1 MACRLVCACYAV
13 RMLQP
18 GLTFVSA
25 FAQFSDGVA
34 LIDLDLRFRD
44 ANRALWRW
52 LSHVSVP
59 EAGAGTLP
67 DLLHPE
73 DLPGQ
78 LRAVSDVLGGARQE
92 AAFVARLHPGQGSGW
107 VSVTVSAVPGAPGV
121 ALIVVRRDAQRQALL
136 DVQAELAA
144 VTAEAERLRL
154 ALNGSHD
161 GVWDWYPQRETIY
174 VSPGWKRIL
183 GYHRSALDVTVDV
196 WLNLIH
202 PDDRPGLMPRYQQH
216 VALETASYE
225 FEHRMRHRN
234 GQWVWVLLRG
244 QVSVWNADG
253 TPERVTGTLRDVTEQ
268 VRARHELQRTQ
279 AHLQAIM
286 NAVPGLIGYKDRE
299 LRHQYGNVAYQ
310 EWYGRPHSE
319 LRGLH
324 VREVIGEEMYRLNE
338 PFMRAALAGAEQHF
352 ERSLT
357 DAHGQERH
365 VMVSYVPDLHGGE
378 VHGLF
383 VLAVDITSRYRAEQA
398 LMEER
403 EWARTTLQSI
413 GDGVITTDP
422 QGRVTFMNPVAEN
435 LTGWS
440 AAEGSGQ
447 PIEGIMHLST
457 ERDEQRVHNP
467 LLVALQEQRVVGM
480 AFDTTL
486 RSRAGTARTI
496 ADSAAPIRR
505 PDGTTLGGVIVFH
518 DVSETRA
525 MAVRMSH
532 LAQHDALT
540 DLPNRVL
547 LQDRIQQALARHRR
561 GGRPFALVFMD
572 LDHFKYVN
580 DSLGHQVGDELL
592 RAVSRRLCELV
603 RETDTVS
610 RQGGDEFVLLLTELR
625 TVMDVRAFA
634 DRLEEHLRQPYEV
647 GEHVLN
653 ISFSLGI
660 ALCPTDGEDVGT
672 LLRHA
677 DVAMYQAKAAGRG
690 RTQFFSR
697 DLLASVEQRHRLI
710 TQLRGA
716 VTDGAFT
723 LHYQPKVN
731 AVTGA
736 VTGVEALLRWTLPDG
751 TPVSPADF
759 IPAAEESG
767 LILPLGRWVLEQA
780 CAQARQWERT
790 LPEPLPVAVNI
801 SALQFSQPDFVEQVR
816 GTLHASGLT
825 PGLLELEITESLLA
839 PDPEEARERLVV
851 LRDLGVRLSIDDFG
865 TGFSSLSYLKLFPVH
880 TLKIDRAFVRDVA
893 TDRND
898 VAIVEAVIGIGQ
910 AMNLD
915 VLAEGVE
922 TPRQVEV
929 LARLGCAAM
938 QGYHFARPMPAAEMT
953 AWIGARR
960 NP

>member
-1 MACRLVCACYAV
+1 
-13 RMLQP
+13 MLQP

-67 DLLHPE
+67 DLLHP
-73 DLPGQ
+73 
-78 LRAVSDVLGGARQE
+78 
-92 AAFVARLHPGQGSGW
+92 
-107 VSVTVSAVPGAPGV
+107 
-121 ALIVVRRDAQRQALL
+121 
-136 DVQAELAA
+136 
-144 VTAEAERLRL
+144 
-154 ALNGSHD
+154 
-161 GVWDWYPQRETIY
+161 
-174 VSPGWKRIL
+174 
-183 GYHRSALDVTVDV
+183 
-196 WLNLIH
+196 
-202 PDDRPGLMPRYQQH
+202 DDRPGLMPRYQRH
-216 VALETASYE
+216 VALESASYE

-338 PFMRAALAGAEQHF
+338 PFMRAALAGTEQHF

-365 VMVSYVPDLHGGE
+365 VMVSYVPDLLGGE

-413 GDGVITTDP
+413 GDGVITADP
-422 QGRVTFMNPVAEN
+422 QGHVTFMNPVAEK

-540 DLPNRVL
+540 GLPNRVL
-547 LQDRIQQALARHRR
+547 LQDRIQKALARHRR

-592 RAVSRRLCELV
+592 

-716 VTDGAFT
+716 VADGAFT

-839 PDPEEARERLVV
+839 PYPEEARERLVV